1 MISYEKVQKAL
12 YRIKKAHE
20 IHGDS
25 IFLGHSGGKDSC
37 VINHL
42 AQRVIPNYKIVHNVK
57 PILGTSGDPVGALT
71 EMYPS
76 TLEFL
81 YSNVSKQHPVEFL
94 HSSQMPD
101 YIKRNGLTCQIDG
114 ARIEEH
120 DRPGKSS
127 NIIRNGE
134 SVNRKEMTEYEPNG
148 IFGLA
153 ICYPILDWS
162 SQDIFDYLDDNNLP
176 FSKEYIES
184 GEYEQFR
191 RVTK

>member
-1 MISYEKVQKAL
+1 MKIKIENAL
-12 YRIKKAHE
+12 ARIQNAYK
-20 IHGDS
+20 IHGNS

-42 AQRVIPNYKIVHNVK
+42 TSQVIEKYKIVHNVK
-57 PILGTSGDPVGALT
+57 PMLGTSGDPVGALT

-76 TLEFL
+76 TLNFL
-81 YSNVSKQHPVEFL
+81 YTVVSVAQPIEFL
-94 HSSQMPD
+94 HSSKMPD
-101 YIKRNGLTCQIDG
+101 YIKRNNLTCQIDG

-127 NIIRNGE
+127 NIIRGGE

-162 SQDIFDYLDDNNLP
+162 SQDIFDYLTMHNLP
-176 FSKEYIES
+176 FSQEYIES
-184 GEYEQFR
+184 GEYEQFKR
-191 RVTK
+191 SV

>member
-1 MISYEKVQKAL
+1 MISTDKIKAAHL
-12 YRIKKAHE
+12 RIKTAYE
-20 IHGDS
+20 IHGNS

-42 AQRVIPNYKIVHNVK
+42 TKQVIPDYKIVHNVK
-57 PILGTSGDPVGALT
+57 PMLGTSGDPVAALT

-76 TLEFL
+76 TLVFL
-81 YSNVSKQHPVEFL
+81 YSNVSVNQPVEFL
-94 HSSQMPD
+94 HSSQMPN
-101 YIKRNGLTCQIDG
+101 YIERNNLTCQIDG

-162 SQDIFDYLDDNNLP
+162 SQDIFDYLVAHNLP
-176 FSKEYIES
+176 FSNEYIEN
-184 GEYEQFR
+184 GEYEQFKR
-191 RVTK
+191 

>member
-1 MISYEKVQKAL
+1 MELKIKNAIE
-12 YRIKKAHE
+12 RIQFAYE
-20 IHGDS
+20 IHGND

-42 AQRVIPNYKIVHNVK
+42 TKQVIENYKIVHNVK
-57 PILGTSGDPVGALT
+57 PMLGTSGDPVFALT

-76 TLEFL
+76 TLNFL
-81 YSNVSKQHPVEFL
+81 YTVVSIEQPVEFL
-94 HSSQMPD
+94 HSTKMID
-101 YIKRNGLTCQIDG
+101 YIKRNKLTCQIDG

-162 SQDIFDYLDDNNLP
+162 TQDIFDYLTMHNLP
-176 FSKEYIES
+176 FSQEYIEN
-184 GEYEQFR
+184 GEYDQFKSR
-191 RVTK
+191 I

>member
-1 MISYEKVQKAL
+1 MKIKIENAL
-12 YRIKKAHE
+12 ARIQNAYK
-20 IHGDS
+20 IHDNS

-42 AQRVIPNYKIVHNVK
+42 TNQVIENYKIVHNVK
-57 PILGTSGDPVGALT
+57 PMLGTSGDPVGALT

-76 TLEFL
+76 TLNFL
-81 YSNVSKQHPVEFL
+81 YTVVSTVQPIEFL
-94 HSSQMPD
+94 HSSKMPD

-162 SQDIFDYLDDNNLP
+162 SQDIFDYLTMHNLP
-176 FSKEYIES
+176 FSQEYIES
-184 GEYEQFR
+184 GEYEQFKSS
-191 RVTK
+191 V